1 MQKFNKRIIIQIL
14 LFLIIVLF
22 IGLFFF
28 KYFFKN
34 KTENS
39 FTEKKP
45 PEIYVENTS
54 NIINDIEYNS
64 TDNLGNRYIIKAAY
78 GKIMSEG
85 DNIILMNNVEAFIFF
100 TDNTKINIVSD
111 EAIYNIF
118 NYDTN
123 FIKNISVNN
132 MEQNLTCDNVDLLF
146 KDHKI
151 QVYNNIIYKN
161 LDTKFSAD
169 RIEIDLLTKNS
180 KIYMNNKN
188 KKIKIVH
195 KNVNN

>member
-1 MQKFNKRIIIQIL
+1 MS
-14 LFLIIVLF
+14 
-22 IGLFFF
+22 LFFF
-28 KYFFKN
+28 KYLFKN

-39 FTEKKP
+39 LTEKKI

-54 NIINDIEYNS
+54 NIINDIDYIS
-64 TDNLGNRYIIKAAY
+64 TDNFGNRYIIKAAY
-78 GKIMSEG
+78 GRIMNED
-85 DNIILMNNVEAFIFF
+85 DNIILMTKVEAFIYF
-100 TDNTKINIVSD
+100 TDNTKINIISD

-123 FIKNISVNN
+123 FKKNISIEN
-132 MEQNLTCDNVDLLF
+132 MEQKITCDNVDLLF

-151 QVYNNIIYKN
+151 EIYNNIIYKN

-188 KKIKIVH
+188 KKIKVVH